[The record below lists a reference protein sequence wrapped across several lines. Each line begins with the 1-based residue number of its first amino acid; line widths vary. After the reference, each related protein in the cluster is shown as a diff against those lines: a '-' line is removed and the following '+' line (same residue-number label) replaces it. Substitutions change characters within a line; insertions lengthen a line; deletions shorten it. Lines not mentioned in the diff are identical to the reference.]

1 MTIAGVDVDN
11 FGAGFPHELARPVE
25 WTHGNWRT
33 GIRYFVVS
41 RG

>member
-11 FGAGFPHELARPVE
+11 FGAGILHEFARPVE
-25 WTHGNWRT
+25 WTHGNWHT
-33 GIRYFVVS
+33 GIRHFVVS